1 MGIQRRSASPGYGDR
16 RDELLRRLRRVEGQ
30 VRGLQR
36 MIAEDRY
43 CIDVLDQ
50 VAAATRALQAVAVE
64 LLGEHLRHCVT
75 DAVAAGGR
83 AGQNKVDEAAAAVAR
98 LVRS

>member
-1 MGIQRRSASPGYGDR
+1 MRGHASASDDYQQ
-16 RDELLRRLRRVEGQ
+16 RLRKIEGQ

-43 CIDVLDQ
+43 CIDVVHQ
-50 VAAATRALQAVAVE
+50 VAAARAALESVA
-64 LLGEHLRHCVT
+64 LGLVDEHLRHCVM
-75 DAVAAGGR
+75 
-83 AGQNKVDEAAAAVAR
+83 AAADSDGSERDRVLTEAVTAVER